1 MDINAI
7 VNVIVKGANAR
18 PPENTHLP
26 NGKLNHPG
34 PGTRELAA
42 QINAWFADYL
52 AFPRVLPVGIVATS
66 NDDDTFK
73 STRRALSFGTDT
85 GHELILSPVETSFLQ
100 LSAMVA
106 VGDDD
111 GVKVHSCEEVFAKAM
126 DSSSMASFLATF
138 ALFR

>member
-26 NGKLNHPG
+26 NGKLNQPG

-42 QINAWFADYL
+42 KINAWFADYL

-66 NDDDTFK
+66 KDDDTFK

-106 VGDDD
+106 VGD
-111 GVKVHSCEEVFAKAM
+111 GVKIHSCEEVFAKALA
-126 DSSSMASFLATF
+126 SSSMASFLATF